1 MIFDDNVNEKCNW
14 VILLIRYIWN
24 LHGKLYIIC
33 NIFSVFLIMSEKNIE
48 LLKDEPLSQKLIKK
62 WFWLYFFS
70 YLSAPIWYIIRVI
83 ISNSP
88 NVSVAEFWVL
98 YGIISLITLLY
109 TYNDLWLTE
118 SLQYFLP
125 RFYFRKQFDNIK
137 TTIYVSL
144 FVQVITGVIIALWL
158 WFGSDWLAINYFQSE
173 IASKILKYFCL
184 YFIGTNILQV
194 IQTILL
200 AFQKTF
206 EYKLIEFVKVISIA
220 LFTICFFFIDKWNIE
235 FYSIARLWWIVVA
248 IIIAFLLYKKYRSS
262 IIKWKFRWDEKVLNK
277 YVKYAMWAL
286 VGNGIWNLFAQIIL
300 QMVLYLLWVE
310 SAGYYSNFL
319 SLYSIWVTIL
329 WPIRS
334 LLYPLTS
341 EYNENK
347 NKQWIEKLISVFYN
361 YFSVIALSFSV
372 LLVVLGPEI
381 SVSLFWEKYLLSW
394 ILLSYAW
401 IFLVFNLL
409 ASFNFQILAWLW
421 KVKERVC
428 VLWIT
433 CLITVI
439 IAIIWIKIGD
449 IYWASI
455 AFGLGNVVYW
465 ILSFY
470 LLKKDNYR
478 FNIDWEFIVKNIILL
493 LILWVIIYYIKNYMV
508 CNEWNRLM
516 IILGLVIIWI
526 IYYCIIWF
534 VNKSEIEKCL
544 DDYKKK

>member
-1 MIFDDNVNEKCNW
+1 ME
-14 VILLIRYIWN
+14 LI
-24 LHGKLYIIC
+24 
-33 NIFSVFLIMSEKNIE
+33 
-48 LLKDEPLSQKLIKK
+48 KDESLSQKLIKK
-62 WFWLYFFS
+62 WFWLYFFG
-70 YLSAPIWYIIRVI
+70 YLSAPLRYVIRVI

-88 NVSVAEFWVL
+88 DVSVADFWVL
-98 YGIISLITLLY
+98 YGVISLVTLLY

-137 TTIYVSL
+137 TTVYLSL
-144 FVQVITGVIIALWL
+144 FVEIVTWLIISLWL
-158 WFGSDWLAINYFQSE
+158 RFGSDWLALHYFQSE
-173 IASKILKYFCL
+173 IAGRVLKYFCF

-194 IQTILL
+194 IQTIFI

-206 EYKLIEFVKVISIA
+206 EYQFVEFVKVLSIA
-220 LFTICFFFIDKWNIE
+220 LFTIGFFFIDKWDIE
-235 FYSIARLWWIVVA
+235 FYSIARLWWIVIA
-248 IIIAFLLYKKYRSS
+248 IIFAFLLYKKYRSS
-262 IIKWKFRWDEKVLNK
+262 IIKWKFKWDDKVLK
-277 YVKYAMWAL
+277 RYVKYAMWAL

-300 QMVLYLLWVE
+300 QMVLYFLWVE

-329 WPIRS
+329 RPIRS

-394 ILLSYAW
+394 NLLSYAW
-401 IFLVFNLL
+401 IFLVFRIL

-421 KVKERVC
+421 KVKERVW
-428 VLWIT
+428 VLWVT
-433 CLITVI
+433 CLITIIIGVI
-439 IAIIWIKIGD
+439 WVKIYG

-455 AFGLGNVVYW
+455 AFGLGNMIYW
-465 ILSFY
+465 ILSFV
-470 LLKKDNYR
+470 LLKKDNYK
-478 FNIDWEFIVKNIILL
+478 FKVDWKFIVKNVILF
-493 LILWVIIYYIKNYMV
+493 LILWFVVYYAKDFIFHNG
-508 CNEWNRLM
+508 WNRWLT
-516 IILGLVIIWI
+516 ILWLVIIWFV
-526 IYYCIIWF
+526 YYFIIWIF
-534 VNKSEIEKCL
+534 NRNEI
-544 DDYKKK
+544 KKLKIYR

>member
-1 MIFDDNVNEKCNW
+1 MLNND
-14 VILLIRYIWN
+14 
-24 LHGKLYIIC
+24 
-33 NIFSVFLIMSEKNIE
+33 IE
-48 LLKDEPLSQKLIKK
+48 LIKEESLNQKLIKK
-62 WFWLYFFS
+62 WFWLYFFG
-70 YLSAPIWYIIRVI
+70 YLSAPLWYVIRVI

-88 NVSVAEFWVL
+88 EVSVAEFWVL
-98 YGIISLITLLY
+98 YWVISLVTLLY

-144 FVQVITGVIIALWL
+144 FSQILTGIIIALWL
-158 WFGSDWLAINYFQSE
+158 WFGSDWLALHYFQSE
-173 IASKILKYFCL
+173 IAGRVLKYFCF

-194 IQTILL
+194 IQTIFI

-206 EYKLIEFVKVISIA
+206 EYQFIEFVKVLSIA
-220 LFTICFFFIDKWNIE
+220 LFTIGFFFINKWDIE
-235 FYSIARLWWIVVA
+235 FYSIARLWWILIA
-248 IIIAFLLYKKYRSS
+248 IIFAFFLYKKYRSS
-262 IIKWKFRWDEKVLNK
+262 IIKWKFKRDDKVLKK

-329 WPIRS
+329 RPIRS

-401 IFLVFNLL
+401 IFLVFRIL

-421 KVKERVC
+421 KVKERVW
-428 VLWIT
+428 VLWVT
-433 CLITVI
+433 CLITIVI
-439 IAIIWIKIGD
+439 GVIWIKIYGV
-449 IYWASI
+449 YWASI
-455 AFGLGNVVYW
+455 AFGLGNMIYW
-465 ILSFY
+465 ILSFV
-470 LLKKDNYR
+470 LLKNDNYK
-478 FNIDWEFIVKNIILL
+478 FKVDWKFIVKNVILL
-493 LILWVIIYYIKNYMV
+493 LILWFIVYYLKNSILQDG
-508 CNEWNRLM
+508 WNRWLT
-516 IILGLVIIWI
+516 ILWLVIIWFV
-526 IYYCIIWF
+526 YYFIIWIF
-534 VNKSEIEKCL
+534 NRNEI
-544 DDYKKK
+544 KKLKIYR